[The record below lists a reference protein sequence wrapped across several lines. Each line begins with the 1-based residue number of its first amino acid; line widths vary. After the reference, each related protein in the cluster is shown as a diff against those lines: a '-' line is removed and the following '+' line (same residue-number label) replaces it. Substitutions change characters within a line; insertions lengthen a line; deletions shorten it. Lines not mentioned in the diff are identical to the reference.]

1 MSIEHAAYRTAQV
14 FTEPYFLTPTTI
26 AEGKAVVIGGYG
38 DHDPGYVLVD
48 GILRNVGAKPLY
60 VARTLTEAVSGAA
73 RCVLPATTGELE
85 IRGELDQLVLFNANG
100 SAGSTDALFQ
110 AAATARKNS
119 KKAGGHPGVGE
130 YVVRATPVANA
141 TTIFTVTP
149 RYPITVTGVK
159 TWAKTP
165 ASGATC
171 TAAVAGPAGNLLSA
185 ATIDVTGL
193 TTVTLQAAALTATTA
208 RLDLAP
214 GDPITITIIGG
225 VGLTPGDLLFG
236 LAYNLRT

>member
-1 MSIEHAAYRTAQV
+1 MAIESPHYRTAQV

-141 TTIFTVTP
+141 TTIFTVT
-149 RYPITVTGVK
+149 
-159 TWAKTP
+159 
-165 ASGATC
+165 
-171 TAAVAGPAGNLLSA
+171 
-185 ATIDVTGL
+185 
-193 TTVTLQAAALTATTA
+193 LQAAALTATTA